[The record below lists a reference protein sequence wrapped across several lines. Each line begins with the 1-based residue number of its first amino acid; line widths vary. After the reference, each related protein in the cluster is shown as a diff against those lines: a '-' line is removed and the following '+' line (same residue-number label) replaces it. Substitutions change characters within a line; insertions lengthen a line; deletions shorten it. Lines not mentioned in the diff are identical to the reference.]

1 MAPRRTSGPRALRLR
16 LLLVAALAVP
26 APGAAIPALD
36 TLGLHELR
44 IGTLRLTTAAGEIHA
59 RRVELVAQADGTAR
73 AGAGSVQLTGGP
85 VAPVEL
91 RGRVT
96 DDGRRIAWSGDV
108 RLPGGPRLGRLTAR
122 HDRTSGEQQV
132 RVDAPSIVL
141 GPGSLA
147 LDRLLPGVR
156 GIVAGASGEI
166 GLRLSLDLARR
177 PVEHAELLLR
187 DVSATLPGATIHR
200 LSGVVTLTGL
210 RPPRT
215 GAPQELA
222 VALIDIGL
230 PLTSGLV
237 RFHLRADGLLVVDHV
252 GFEVAGGRVGGGPA
266 EIAPPYRAG
275 ALRLNADGLDLGEL
289 VAALTVPD
297 LTASGRLDGELP
309 LELGTTGALAIS
321 GGQLRAREPGT
332 IRWRPAEPPAALAAA
347 GGSGE
352 ILLQALQDFHY
363 DSLEMRLDGP
373 TNGEMQAQL
382 AIHGRNPTL
391 YDGYPV
397 AFNLNLEGRLAAIV
411 RRGVQ
416 SWQLPEAIGARIRD
430 FQRAGG

>member
-1 MAPRRTSGPRALRLR
+1 MAQRRAGGPRGLRLP
-16 LLLVAALAVP
+16 LLLLAALAVP

-36 TLGLHELR
+36 GLGLREMR
-44 IGTLRLTTAAGEIHA
+44 IGTLRLTTAVGEFDM
-59 RRVELVAQADGTAR
+59 RRVELVVEADGTAR
-73 AGAGSVQLTGGP
+73 AGVGSIQLTGGP
-85 VAPVEL
+85 LAPVEL

-96 DDGRRIAWSGDV
+96 DDGRHIVWSGDV

-122 HDRTSGEQQV
+122 HDRSSGERQV
-132 RVDAPSIVL
+132 RVDAPSILL
-141 GPGSLA
+141 GPGRLA

-156 GIVAGASGEI
+156 GVVAGASGEV
-166 GLRLSLDLARR
+166 GVRLRLDHTAR
-177 PVEHAELLLR
+177 PAEYAELLLR
-187 DVSATLPGATIHR
+187 DLSATLPGATIDR
-200 LSGVVTLTGL
+200 LNGVVTLTGL

-215 GAPQELA
+215 GEPQELA
-222 VALIDIGL
+222 VALIDVGM

-237 RFHLRADGLLVVDHV
+237 RFRLRTDGLLVLDHC
-252 GFEVAGGRVGGGPA
+252 GFAVAGGRVVGGPV
-266 EIAPPYRAG
+266 EIAPPYRTA
-275 ALRLNADGLDLGEL
+275 ALRLTADGLDLGEL
-289 VAALTVPD
+289 VGALTVPD

-309 LELGTTGALAIS
+309 LELRANGALAVS

-332 IRWRPAEPPAALAAA
+332 IRWRPVEPPAALAAA
-347 GGSGE
+347 GSGGE

-363 DSLEMRLDGP
+363 DSLVMRLDGQ
-373 TNGEMQAQL
+373 TDGEMQAQL
-382 AIHGRNPTL
+382 AIQGRNPAL

-430 FQRAGG
+430 FQRSGG